1 MNKLTNETIQAIR
14 KCWTEY
20 YSTQDDLEVQYA
32 MLHKFEIMCIE
43 SESKQSIIFS
53 VEDYLEKRLKTFQEL
68 VEKLHSY
75 KREIVILERK
85 NANVLFELERLIKEN
100 GLQQEDISYSR
111 DLYNLVNGLE

>member
-1 MNKLTNETIQAIR
+1 MNKLTNETIQTIR

-20 YSTQDDLEVQYA
+20 YSTQDELEVQYA

-53 VEDYLEKRLKTFQEL
+53 VEDYLEKNLKKYQEL
-68 VEKLHSY
+68 VEKLYSY
-75 KREIVILERK
+75 KREIIILERK
-85 NANVLFELERLIKEN
+85 HANTLFELERLMKEN
-100 GLQQEDISYSR
+100 GLQQEDISYNR